1 MAGFESRCESG
12 FMARINVAT
21 SARTDARGKAPSA
34 ASAGAHAFPRRWLQA
49 GPLFMAVLLSACTTV
64 DLRQESPPA
73 IEKSVRGPQP
83 APSTTPAAP
92 APAPAAPATAA
103 KKPGGYYQDDGPADK
118 IPEGLLDTPDAEPKV
133 EPLAKG
139 PSKPY
144 TIFDQTYVP
153 ITDNRAFVQRGVG
166 SWYGKKFH
174 GQKTSSGENY
184 DMIKMTAAHPTLPIP
199 SYARVTNLRNGKQVI
214 VRIND
219 RGPFHSQRIIDL
231 SYTAALK
238 LDYIRGGSA
247 ELEVERLLPEEIARI
262 QASKRG
268 KSAVTDADNDAIG
281 KLAGNNPQPPVNAG
295 TGGYFLQF
303 GAYSQEQNAHAMRE
317 RLLSGW
323 PAGMPQPMVVQSQGL
338 YRLHAG
344 PFENRELASTAARQ
358 LKSSSQIQTTVV
370 QR

>member
-1 MAGFESRCESG
+1 MAGFGLRHEVRCSARDYAEAG
-12 FMARINVAT
+12 MAR
-21 SARTDARGKAPSA
+21 RGL
-34 ASAGAHAFPRRWLQA
+34 HACLL
-49 GPLFMAVLLSACTTV
+49 GMALLLSACTTV
-64 DLRQESPPA
+64 DLRQDSPPA
-73 IEKSVRGPQP
+73 TEKSARGPQP
-83 APSTTPAAP
+83 APTTTPVAP

-118 IPEGLLDTPDAEPKV
+118 VPEGLLDTPDAEPKV
-133 EPLAKG
+133 EPIAKG

-144 TIFDQTYVP
+144 TVFDQTYVP
-153 ITDNRAFVQRGVG
+153 ITDNRPFVQRGVG

-174 GQKTSSGENY
+174 GQKTSSGEIY
-184 DMIKMTAAHPTLPIP
+184 DMFKMTAAHPTLPIP

-262 QASKRG
+262 QAAKRG
-268 KSAVTDADNDAIG
+268 KTAVADADNDAIG

-317 RLLSGW
+317 RLLAGW
-323 PAGMPQPMVVQSQGL
+323 PAGMPQPVVVQSQGL

-344 PFENRELASTAARQ
+344 PFENRELASSAARQ

>member
-1 MAGFESRCESG
+1 MAGSESSSESSSESG
-12 FMARINVAT
+12 F
-21 SARTDARGKAPSA
+21 K
-34 ASAGAHAFPRRWLQA
+34 ASAGDRARALRHRCLQA
-49 GPLFMAVLLSACTTV
+49 GLLSVALLLSACTTV

-73 IEKSVRGPQP
+73 TEKSARGPQP
-83 APSTTPAAP
+83 AASTTPAAP
-92 APAPAAPATAA
+92 APAPAAPAAPATAA
-103 KKPGGYYQDDGPADK
+103 RKPGGYYQDDGPADK
-118 IPEGLLDTPDAEPKV
+118 VPEGLLDTPDAEPKV
-133 EPLAKG
+133 EPIAKG

-144 TIFDQTYVP
+144 TVFEQTYVP

-174 GQKTSSGENY
+174 GQKTSSGEIY
-184 DMIKMTAAHPTLPIP
+184 DMFKMTAAHPTLPIP

-219 RGPFHSQRIIDL
+219 RGPFHAQRIIDL

-247 ELEVERLLPEEIARI
+247 ELEVERLLPDEIARI
-262 QASKRG
+262 QASKRA
-268 KSAVTDADNDAIG
+268 KAASATTADADNDAIA
-281 KLAGNNPQPPVNAG
+281 KMAGNNPQPPVNAG

-323 PAGMPQPMVVQSQGL
+323 PSGMPQPKVVQSQGL

-344 PFENRELASTAARQ
+344 PFENRELASNAARQ